1 MKKIAF
7 IILSSV
13 MMNSCTDMNLIPES
27 NLSPENFF
35 KSEEDATAAVYGTYS
50 VFTDN
55 DIYNQFWEVLQ
66 SQGTDD
72 CEWSGGRTTTN
83 LDKNALDKS
92 EYDGN
97 TNLVYSVWI
106 KHYVAVN
113 RSNFAIENISNM
125 GSEQIRDDVRKRL
138 IGEAKFL
145 RALAYFNLVRIYGGV
160 PLVLKQTTSLDGLE
174 VPRNTVDECY
184 EQIISDLQEAKSVLP
199 AIGQL
204 PEGYLGRATKG
215 SASAMLAKVYLTR
228 EDYQNVVKETS
239 EVMQMGY
246 KLWKNYADNF
256 DVAHENNEESILEFQ
271 FLGDVDNA
279 GFNPGLATSGLAFD
293 SRGLMLPGAGVGYE
307 GVVHNWL
314 YNAFVNSIDKDG
326 YTDIRMFS
334 TMIFNDLD
342 ASIHLRN
349 DAGGNPV
356 RLEGPGGYKWEELY
370 PAKNGKEGFATVSN
384 PLAHSFKAGIRKGID
399 CSMPTQTEADGTPKL
414 VGVGAGVKE
423 YVYNQPRAHGV
434 NWRYIRYADVL
445 MMYAEAVVSGGTQ
458 ASNMTPLQAVNKVR
472 GRANMSELPS
482 VTMADIQ
489 NERILEFALEG
500 HRFYD
505 LLRWG
510 KLASRFTELQESDPN
525 FKKFISADDF
535 KGFVTNKH
543 EWLPIPINEVNSNPY
558 ITENN
563 PGY

>member
-83 LDKNALDKS
+83 LDKNALDKF

-106 KHYVAVN
+106 KHYVVVN

-256 DVAHENNEESILEFQ
+256 DVEKENGQESIFEIQYKRNTPGVSGSNYNGYYRPPFVNINGWVGYGDDPVTRNHYECYEEGDLRRDVNVRLYTKEEYPNMSSNYEFPCYVNKFQDPSPLAVRSQGGENNYPILRYS
-271 FLGDVDNA
+271 DVY
-279 GFNPGLATSGLAFD
+279 
-293 SRGLMLPGAGVGYE
+293 LM
-307 GVVHNWL
+307 
-314 YNAFVNSIDKDG
+314 
-326 YTDIRMFS
+326 R
-334 TMIFNDLD
+334 
-342 ASIHLRN
+342 
-349 DAGGNPV
+349 
-356 RLEGPGGYKWEELY
+356 
-370 PAKNGKEGFATVSN
+370 
-384 PLAHSFKAGIRKGID
+384 
-399 CSMPTQTEADGTPKL
+399 
-414 VGVGAGVKE
+414 
-423 YVYNQPRAHGV
+423 
-434 NWRYIRYADVL
+434 
-445 MMYAEAVVSGGTQ
+445 AEALNAINTSDAEAYECLNVIRRRAFGLNMNE
-458 ASNMTPLQAVNKVR
+458 ASAI
-472 GRANMSELPS
+472 
-482 VTMADIQ
+482 DIKLGLSKEDFLDIILL
-489 NERILEFALEG
+489 ERRKEFAFEG
-500 HRFYD
+500 QRRFD
-505 LLRWG
+505 LVRTH
-510 KLASRFTELQESDPN
+510 KLKEAMMAQNPTIGAVVEE
-525 FKKFISADDF
+525 
-535 KGFVTNKH
+535 KH
-543 EWLPIPINEVNSNPY
+543 YLLPIPV
-558 ITENN
+558 TELDANKLLEQT
-563 PGY
+563 PGW

>member
-83 LDKNALDKS
+83 PDKNALDKF

-106 KHYVAVN
+106 KHYVAVH

-256 DVAHENNEESILEFQ
+256 DVEKENGQESIFEIQYKRNTPGVSGSNYNGYYRPPFVNINGWVGYGDDPVTRNHYECYEEGDLRRDVNVRLYTKEEYPNMSSNYEFPCYVNKFQDPSPLAVRSQGGENNYPILRYS
-271 FLGDVDNA
+271 DVY
-279 GFNPGLATSGLAFD
+279 
-293 SRGLMLPGAGVGYE
+293 LM
-307 GVVHNWL
+307 
-314 YNAFVNSIDKDG
+314 
-326 YTDIRMFS
+326 R
-334 TMIFNDLD
+334 
-342 ASIHLRN
+342 
-349 DAGGNPV
+349 
-356 RLEGPGGYKWEELY
+356 
-370 PAKNGKEGFATVSN
+370 
-384 PLAHSFKAGIRKGID
+384 
-399 CSMPTQTEADGTPKL
+399 
-414 VGVGAGVKE
+414 
-423 YVYNQPRAHGV
+423 
-434 NWRYIRYADVL
+434 
-445 MMYAEAVVSGGTQ
+445 AEALNAINTSDAEAYECLNVIRRRAFGLNMNE
-458 ASNMTPLQAVNKVR
+458 ASAI
-472 GRANMSELPS
+472 
-482 VTMADIQ
+482 DIKLGLSKEDFLDIILL
-489 NERILEFALEG
+489 ERRKEFAFEG
-500 HRFYD
+500 QRRFD
-505 LLRWG
+505 LVRTH
-510 KLASRFTELQESDPN
+510 KLKEAMMAQNPTIGAVVEE
-525 FKKFISADDF
+525 
-535 KGFVTNKH
+535 KH
-543 EWLPIPINEVNSNPY
+543 YLLPIPV
-558 ITENN
+558 TELDANKLLEQT
-563 PGY
+563 PGW

>member
-83 LDKNALDKS
+83 LDKNALDKF

-256 DVAHENNEESILEFQ
+256 DVEKENGQESIFEIQYKRNTPGVSGSNYNGYYRPPFVNINGWVGYGDDPVTRNHYECYEEGDLRRDVNVRLYTKEEYPNMSSNYEFPCYVNKFQDTSPLAVRSQGGENNYPILRYS
-271 FLGDVDNA
+271 DVY
-279 GFNPGLATSGLAFD
+279 
-293 SRGLMLPGAGVGYE
+293 LM
-307 GVVHNWL
+307 
-314 YNAFVNSIDKDG
+314 
-326 YTDIRMFS
+326 R
-334 TMIFNDLD
+334 
-342 ASIHLRN
+342 
-349 DAGGNPV
+349 
-356 RLEGPGGYKWEELY
+356 
-370 PAKNGKEGFATVSN
+370 
-384 PLAHSFKAGIRKGID
+384 
-399 CSMPTQTEADGTPKL
+399 
-414 VGVGAGVKE
+414 
-423 YVYNQPRAHGV
+423 
-434 NWRYIRYADVL
+434 
-445 MMYAEAVVSGGTQ
+445 AEALNAINTSDAEAYECLNVIRRRAFGLNMNE
-458 ASNMTPLQAVNKVR
+458 ASAI
-472 GRANMSELPS
+472 
-482 VTMADIQ
+482 DIKLGLSKEDFLDIILL
-489 NERILEFALEG
+489 ERRKEFAFEG
-500 HRFYD
+500 QRRFD
-505 LLRWG
+505 LVRTH
-510 KLASRFTELQESDPN
+510 KLKEAMMAQNPTIGAVVEE
-525 FKKFISADDF
+525 
-535 KGFVTNKH
+535 KH
-543 EWLPIPINEVNSNPY
+543 YLLPIPV
-558 ITENN
+558 TELDANKLLEQTL
-563 PGY
+563 GW

>member
-83 LDKNALDKS
+83 LDKNALDKF

-113 RSNFAIENISNM
+113 CSNFAIENISNM

-256 DVAHENNEESILEFQ
+256 DVEKENGQESIFEIQYKRNTPGVSGSNYNGYYRPPFVNINGWVGYGDDPVTRNHYECYEEGDLRRDVNVRLYTKEEYPNMSSNYEFPCYVNKFQDPSPLAVRSQGGENNYPILRYS
-271 FLGDVDNA
+271 DVY
-279 GFNPGLATSGLAFD
+279 
-293 SRGLMLPGAGVGYE
+293 LM
-307 GVVHNWL
+307 
-314 YNAFVNSIDKDG
+314 
-326 YTDIRMFS
+326 R
-334 TMIFNDLD
+334 
-342 ASIHLRN
+342 
-349 DAGGNPV
+349 
-356 RLEGPGGYKWEELY
+356 
-370 PAKNGKEGFATVSN
+370 
-384 PLAHSFKAGIRKGID
+384 
-399 CSMPTQTEADGTPKL
+399 
-414 VGVGAGVKE
+414 
-423 YVYNQPRAHGV
+423 
-434 NWRYIRYADVL
+434 
-445 MMYAEAVVSGGTQ
+445 AEALNAINTSDAEAYECLNVIRRRAFGLNMNE
-458 ASNMTPLQAVNKVR
+458 ASAI
-472 GRANMSELPS
+472 
-482 VTMADIQ
+482 DIKLGLSKEDFLDIILL
-489 NERILEFALEG
+489 ERRKEFAFEG
-500 HRFYD
+500 QRRFD
-505 LLRWG
+505 LVRTH
-510 KLASRFTELQESDPN
+510 KLKEAMMAQNPTIGAVVEE
-525 FKKFISADDF
+525 
-535 KGFVTNKH
+535 KH
-543 EWLPIPINEVNSNPY
+543 YLLPIPV
-558 ITENN
+558 TELDANKLLEQTL
-563 PGY
+563 GW

>member
-83 LDKNALDKS
+83 LDKNALDKF

-256 DVAHENNEESILEFQ
+256 DVEKENGQESIFEIQ
-271 FLGDVDNA
+271 YKRNT
-279 GFNPGLATSGLAFD
+279 PGVSGSNYNGYYRPPFVNIN
-293 SRGLMLPGAGVGYE
+293 GWVGYGDDPVTRNHYECYEE
-307 GVVHNWL
+307 GDL
-314 YNAFVNSIDKDG
+314 RRDVN
-326 YTDIRMFS
+326 
-334 TMIFNDLD
+334 
-342 ASIHLRN
+342 
-349 DAGGNPV
+349 V
-356 RLEGPGGYKWEELY
+356 RLYTKEEY
-370 PAKNGKEGFATVSN
+370 P
-384 PLAHSFKAGIRKGID
+384 
-399 CSMPTQTEADGTPKL
+399 
-414 VGVGAGVKE
+414 
-423 YVYNQPRAHGV
+423 
-434 NWRYIRYADVL
+434 
-445 MMYAEAVVSGGTQ
+445 
-458 ASNMTPLQAVNKVR
+458 
-472 GRANMSELPS
+472 NMSS
-482 VTMADIQ
+482 
-489 NERILEFALEG
+489 NS
-500 HRFYD
+500 
-505 LLRWG
+505 LLS
-510 KLASRFTELQESDPN
+510 KEIFP
-525 FKKFISADDF
+525 
-535 KGFVTNKH
+535 
-543 EWLPIPINEVNSNPY
+543 
-558 ITENN
+558 
-563 PGY
+563 

>member
-13 MMNSCTDMNLIPES
+13 MMNSCMDMNLIPES

-83 LDKNALDKS
+83 LDKNALDKF

-113 RSNFAIENISNM
+113 RSSFAIENISNM

-256 DVAHENNEESILEFQ
+256 DVEKENGQESIFEIQYKRNTPGVSGSNYNGYYRPPFVNINGWVGYGDDPVTRNHYECYEEGDLRRDVNVRLYTKEEYPNMSSNYEFPCYVNKFQDPSPLAVRSQGGENNYPILRYS
-271 FLGDVDNA
+271 DVY
-279 GFNPGLATSGLAFD
+279 
-293 SRGLMLPGAGVGYE
+293 LM
-307 GVVHNWL
+307 
-314 YNAFVNSIDKDG
+314 
-326 YTDIRMFS
+326 R
-334 TMIFNDLD
+334 
-342 ASIHLRN
+342 
-349 DAGGNPV
+349 
-356 RLEGPGGYKWEELY
+356 
-370 PAKNGKEGFATVSN
+370 
-384 PLAHSFKAGIRKGID
+384 
-399 CSMPTQTEADGTPKL
+399 
-414 VGVGAGVKE
+414 
-423 YVYNQPRAHGV
+423 
-434 NWRYIRYADVL
+434 
-445 MMYAEAVVSGGTQ
+445 AEALNAINTSDAEAYECLNVIRRRAFGLNMNE
-458 ASNMTPLQAVNKVR
+458 ASAI
-472 GRANMSELPS
+472 
-482 VTMADIQ
+482 DIKLGLSKEDFLDIILL
-489 NERILEFALEG
+489 ERRKEFAFEG
-500 HRFYD
+500 QRRFD
-505 LLRWG
+505 LVRTH
-510 KLASRFTELQESDPN
+510 KLKEAMMAQNPTIGAVVEE
-525 FKKFISADDF
+525 
-535 KGFVTNKH
+535 KH
-543 EWLPIPINEVNSNPY
+543 YLLPIPV
-558 ITENN
+558 TELDANKLLEQTL
-563 PGY
+563 GW

>member
-13 MMNSCTDMNLIPES
+13 MMSSCTDMDLIPES

-35 KSEEDATAAVYGTYS
+35 KSEQDATAAVYGTYS

-83 LDKNALDKS
+83 LDKNALDKF

-97 TNLVYSVWI
+97 TNLVYSIWI

-113 RSNFAIENISNM
+113 RSNFVIENISNM
-125 GSEQIRDDVRKRL
+125 GSDQIKDDVRKQL

-174 VPRNTVDECY
+174 VPRNTVDKCY
-184 EQIISDLQEAKSVLP
+184 EQIITDLQEAKSVLP

-246 KLWKNYADNF
+246 KLWENYADNF
-256 DVAHENNEESILEFQ
+256 DVEKENGQESIFEIQYKRNTPGVSGSNYNGYYRPPFVNINGWVGYGDDPVTRNHYECYEDGDLRRDVNVRLYTKEEYPNMSSNYEFPCYVNKFQDPSPLAVRSQGGENNYPILRYS
-271 FLGDVDNA
+271 DVWLMRAEALNA
-279 GFNPGLATSGLAFD
+279 INTSNIEAYECLNVIRRRAFGLNMNEASAIDIKPGLSKEDFLDVILLERRKEFAF
-293 SRGLMLPGAGVGYE
+293 E
-307 GVVHNWL
+307 GQRR
-314 YNAFVNSIDKDG
+314 F
-326 YTDIRMFS
+326 
-334 TMIFNDLD
+334 DLVRTHKLKE
-342 ASIHLRN
+342 AMM
-349 DAGGNPV
+349 AQNPTI
-356 RLEGPGGYKWEELY
+356 G
-370 PAKNGKEGFATVSN
+370 
-384 PLAHSFKAGIRKGID
+384 
-399 CSMPTQTEADGTPKL
+399 
-414 VGVGAGVKE
+414 
-423 YVYNQPRAHGV
+423 
-434 NWRYIRYADVL
+434 
-445 MMYAEAVVSGGTQ
+445 AVV
-458 ASNMTPLQAVNKVR
+458 
-472 GRANMSELPS
+472 E
-482 VTMADIQ
+482 
-489 NERILEFALEG
+489 E
-500 HRFYD
+500 
-505 LLRWG
+505 
-510 KLASRFTELQESDPN
+510 
-525 FKKFISADDF
+525 
-535 KGFVTNKH
+535 KH
-543 EWLPIPINEVNSNPY
+543 YLLPIPV
-558 ITENN
+558 TELDANKLLEQT
-563 PGY
+563 PGW

>member
-83 LDKNALDKS
+83 LDKNALDKF

-106 KHYVAVN
+106 KHYVAV
-113 RSNFAIENISNM
+113 NFAIENISNM

-256 DVAHENNEESILEFQ
+256 DVEKENGQESIFEIQYKRNTPGVSGSNYNGYYRPPFVNINGWVGYGDDPVTRNHYECYEEGDLRRDVNVRLYTKEEYPNMSSNYEFPCYVNKFQDPSPLAVRSQGGENNYPILRYS
-271 FLGDVDNA
+271 DVY
-279 GFNPGLATSGLAFD
+279 
-293 SRGLMLPGAGVGYE
+293 LM
-307 GVVHNWL
+307 
-314 YNAFVNSIDKDG
+314 
-326 YTDIRMFS
+326 R
-334 TMIFNDLD
+334 
-342 ASIHLRN
+342 
-349 DAGGNPV
+349 
-356 RLEGPGGYKWEELY
+356 
-370 PAKNGKEGFATVSN
+370 
-384 PLAHSFKAGIRKGID
+384 
-399 CSMPTQTEADGTPKL
+399 
-414 VGVGAGVKE
+414 
-423 YVYNQPRAHGV
+423 
-434 NWRYIRYADVL
+434 
-445 MMYAEAVVSGGTQ
+445 AEALNAINTSDAEAYECLNVIRRRAFGLNMNE
-458 ASNMTPLQAVNKVR
+458 ASAI
-472 GRANMSELPS
+472 
-482 VTMADIQ
+482 DIKLGLSKEDFLDIILL
-489 NERILEFALEG
+489 ERRKEFAFEG
-500 HRFYD
+500 QRRFD
-505 LLRWG
+505 LVRTH
-510 KLASRFTELQESDPN
+510 KLKEAMMAQNPTIGAVVEE
-525 FKKFISADDF
+525 
-535 KGFVTNKH
+535 KH
-543 EWLPIPINEVNSNPY
+543 YLLPIPV
-558 ITENN
+558 TELDANKLLEQTL
-563 PGY
+563 GW

>member
-83 LDKNALDKS
+83 LDKNALDKF

-314 YNAFVNSIDKDG
+314 YNAFVNSVDKDG

-445 MMYAEAVVSGGTQ
+445 MMYAEAIVSGGTQ

-472 GRANMSELPS
+472 GRVNMSELPS
-482 VTMADIQ
+482 VTMTDIQ

>member
-83 LDKNALDKS
+83 LDKNALDKF

-314 YNAFVNSIDKDG
+314 YNAFVNSVDKDG

-445 MMYAEAVVSGGTQ
+445 MMYAESVVSGGTP

-482 VTMADIQ
+482 VTMTDIQ

>member
-83 LDKNALDKS
+83 LDKNALDKF

-106 KHYVAVN
+106 KHHVAVN

-256 DVAHENNEESILEFQ
+256 DVEKENGQESIFEIQYKRNTPGVSGSNYNGYYRPPFVNINGWVGYGDDPVTRNHYECYEEGDLRRDVNVRLYTKEEYPNMSSNYEFPCYVNKFQDPSPLAVRSQGGENNYPILRYS
-271 FLGDVDNA
+271 DVY
-279 GFNPGLATSGLAFD
+279 
-293 SRGLMLPGAGVGYE
+293 LM
-307 GVVHNWL
+307 
-314 YNAFVNSIDKDG
+314 
-326 YTDIRMFS
+326 R
-334 TMIFNDLD
+334 
-342 ASIHLRN
+342 
-349 DAGGNPV
+349 
-356 RLEGPGGYKWEELY
+356 
-370 PAKNGKEGFATVSN
+370 
-384 PLAHSFKAGIRKGID
+384 
-399 CSMPTQTEADGTPKL
+399 
-414 VGVGAGVKE
+414 
-423 YVYNQPRAHGV
+423 
-434 NWRYIRYADVL
+434 
-445 MMYAEAVVSGGTQ
+445 AEALNAINTSDAEAYECLNVIRRRAFGLNMNE
-458 ASNMTPLQAVNKVR
+458 ASAI
-472 GRANMSELPS
+472 
-482 VTMADIQ
+482 DIKLGLSKEDFLDIILL
-489 NERILEFALEG
+489 ERRKEFAFEG
-500 HRFYD
+500 QRRFD
-505 LLRWG
+505 LVRTH
-510 KLASRFTELQESDPN
+510 KLKEAMMAQNPTIGAVVEE
-525 FKKFISADDF
+525 
-535 KGFVTNKH
+535 KH
-543 EWLPIPINEVNSNPY
+543 YLLPIPV
-558 ITENN
+558 TEFDANKLLEQTL
-563 PGY
+563 GW

>member
-83 LDKNALDKS
+83 LDKNALDKF

-215 SASAMLAKVYLTR
+215 SASAMLAKV
-228 EDYQNVVKETS
+228 
-239 EVMQMGY
+239 
-246 KLWKNYADNF
+246 
-256 DVAHENNEESILEFQ
+256 
-271 FLGDVDNA
+271 
-279 GFNPGLATSGLAFD
+279 
-293 SRGLMLPGAGVGYE
+293 
-307 GVVHNWL
+307 
-314 YNAFVNSIDKDG
+314 
-326 YTDIRMFS
+326 
-334 TMIFNDLD
+334 
-342 ASIHLRN
+342 
-349 DAGGNPV
+349 
-356 RLEGPGGYKWEELY
+356 
-370 PAKNGKEGFATVSN
+370 
-384 PLAHSFKAGIRKGID
+384 
-399 CSMPTQTEADGTPKL
+399 
-414 VGVGAGVKE
+414 
-423 YVYNQPRAHGV
+423 
-434 NWRYIRYADVL
+434 
-445 MMYAEAVVSGGTQ
+445 
-458 ASNMTPLQAVNKVR
+458 
-472 GRANMSELPS
+472 
-482 VTMADIQ
+482 
-489 NERILEFALEG
+489 
-500 HRFYD
+500 
-505 LLRWG
+505 
-510 KLASRFTELQESDPN
+510 
-525 FKKFISADDF
+525 
-535 KGFVTNKH
+535 
-543 EWLPIPINEVNSNPY
+543 
-558 ITENN
+558 
-563 PGY
+563 